1 MLRLHLYEMFVPA
14 AYLWEADTNS
24 QHWLK
29 QFCLISLQINRT
41 LNVVSY
47 SPLKSTEYNTALNN
61 NPFDP
66 MDPVSVVGPQNI
78 KLFKINLYLHI
89 QTFSLTHM
97 KDQENITAHK
107 GQNFQA

>member
-1 MLRLHLYEMFVPA
+1 
-14 AYLWEADTNS
+14 
-24 QHWLK
+24 
-29 QFCLISLQINRT
+29 
-41 LNVVSY
+41 
-47 SPLKSTEYNTALNN
+47 
-61 NPFDP
+61 
-66 MDPVSVVGPQNI
+66 MDPVSVVGPPNI